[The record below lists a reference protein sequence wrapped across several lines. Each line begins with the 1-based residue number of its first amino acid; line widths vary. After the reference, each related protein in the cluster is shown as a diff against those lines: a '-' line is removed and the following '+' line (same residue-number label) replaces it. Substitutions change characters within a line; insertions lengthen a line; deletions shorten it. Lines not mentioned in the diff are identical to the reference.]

1 MEPGGGKEPTR
12 RWSFWRRNRLSHVLM
27 DREEPARRGSQ
38 GRWSSK
44 RKCGEDDK
52 EDGPASRDEPS
63 CHLPAGRM
71 LVAWPTVLIQTFNSP
86 SVLHP
91 NPWCAWCGQV
101 CTISGS
107 KGQIYSPSEP
117 RPLPRGTLG
126 GRPLC
131 CDINPLFNC
140 LPTAR
145 SSGPPPSLM
154 ALLLF
159 SVPFILVGSLKE
171 TR

>member
-27 DREEPARRGSQ
+27 DREEPARQGSQ
-38 GRWSSK
+38 GRGSSK

-107 KGQIYSPSEP
+107 KGQIIPLLSHVPCLGVRWEADPSAVTSIP
-117 RPLPRGTLG
+117 SSTAFQLQGALG
-126 GRPLC
+126 H
-131 CDINPLFNC
+131 
-140 LPTAR
+140 
-145 SSGPPPSLM
+145 
-154 ALLLF
+154 LLH
-159 SVPFILVGSLKE
+159 
-171 TR
+171 